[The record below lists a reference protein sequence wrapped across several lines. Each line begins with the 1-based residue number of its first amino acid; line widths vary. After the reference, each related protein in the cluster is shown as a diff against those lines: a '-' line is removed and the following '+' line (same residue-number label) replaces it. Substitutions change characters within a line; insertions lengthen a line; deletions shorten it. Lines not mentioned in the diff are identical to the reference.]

1 MLLRQ
6 PVVGHVKRRP
16 YAQEEL
22 NELHCDSLTGIVLQ
36 ASSGFFEVETAHGTI
51 LCVARS
57 QVQVAQTQPPSDSTQ
72 KKAKHRKGKR
82 SKSQAVLDGNPNSYS
97 CAASGGNSM
106 PRPVGGIVL
115 GDKVAVTLTPD
126 GRGVIEEVMP
136 RTTQFSRK
144 VAGKR
149 RDEQVIAA
157 NLDQVVVVLA
167 AAEPPMKETSINRY
181 LAVAEYCG
189 LAAVIC
195 INKADLVSA
204 EALEERMS
212 VYRDIGYEVI
222 IASTVSGTG
231 ITKLRHIL
239 SGKTSALVGPSGVG
253 KSSLIS
259 AVEPNADLE
268 VGKISE
274 STGKG
279 RHTTTSGRL
288 IRLEGGGYV
297 ADTPGMREFGFYRIP
312 GEDLAWCFREF
323 RPHIEECRFRD
334 CTHTGE
340 PGCGLQEAVEQ
351 GLVSKGRYE
360 HYVRL
365 REEMR

>member
-1 MLLRQ
+1 M
-6 PVVGHVKRRP
+6 KRRP

-57 QVQVAQTQPPSDSTQ
+57 QVQIAQTQPDSDSTH
-72 KKAKHRKGKR
+72 KKAKRRKGKK
-82 SKSQAVLDGNPNSYS
+82 SKFQTGSDGSFGNCS
-97 CAASGGNSM
+97 CASQDRSLM
-106 PRPVGGIVL
+106 PRPAGGIVL
-115 GDKVAVTLTPD
+115 GDKVTVTPTPD
-126 GRGVIEEVMP
+126 GKGVIEEVMP
-136 RTTQFSRK
+136 LTTQFSRK
-144 VAGKR
+144 VAGRR

-312 GEDLAWCFREF
+312 AEDLAWCFREF

-340 PGCGLQEAVEQ
+340 PGCGLQEAAKQ
-351 GLVSKGRYE
+351 GLLSKGRYE